1 MRKQALKIQNVNHRK
16 ELDPNVHCNN
26 MHDKRIKST
35 RGKTSL
41 TAKLRKQSLYIHYKE
56 GKKGTCS
63 TKSVR
68 HGLRST
74 DYESSIDITTDLP
87 LIQRSCNVLNLI
99 SDVIVQ

>member
-1 MRKQALKIQNVNHRK
+1 MEKPALKLKNVNDRK

-26 MHDKRIKST
+26 MHDKGKKIST
-35 RGKTSL
+35 RGNTSL

-99 SDVIVQ
+99 

>member
-1 MRKQALKIQNVNHRK
+1 MIAK
-16 ELDPNVHCNN
+16 
-26 MHDKRIKST
+26 KST
-35 RGKTSL
+35 QMSTAKTCTTSEKIPTRGNTSL

-63 TKSVR
+63 TKSVL
-68 HGLRST
+68 HGLRCT
-74 DYESSIDITTDLP
+74 DNDSSIDITTDLP

>member
-1 MRKQALKIQNVNHRK
+1 MEKPALKIKNVNDRK

-26 MHDKRIKST
+26 MHDKRKKST
-35 RGKTSL
+35 RGKPSL